1 MNKKQC
7 ELAAKRSVCV
17 WRREK
22 WQSKNADYV
31 IVKWFGIE
39 MAEIFI
45 SAGKFF
51 LIFHLVEK
59 CERHEIKSQRIVLRP
74 TKYKKNYK
82 TDAIFKSICVHNV

>member
-1 MNKKQC
+1 
-7 ELAAKRSVCV
+7 
-17 WRREK
+17 
-22 WQSKNADYV
+22 
-31 IVKWFGIE
+31 

-59 CERHEIKSQRIVLRP
+59 CERHEIKSQRIVLRA